1 MKARAIIEI
10 VRDEDGDIYDLNPV
24 NPEMHLTFRRLLN
37 GPYAYEQVITEGMGA
52 HWDLNTEAPDAETLD
67 SNPELHGKICHSMKF
82 RENQLLVLEL
92 ISDP

>member
-67 SNPELHGKICHSMKF
+67 STAASPGVDF
-82 RENQLLVLEL
+82 RPLS
-92 ISDP
+92 IFIRPAKSTSTCP